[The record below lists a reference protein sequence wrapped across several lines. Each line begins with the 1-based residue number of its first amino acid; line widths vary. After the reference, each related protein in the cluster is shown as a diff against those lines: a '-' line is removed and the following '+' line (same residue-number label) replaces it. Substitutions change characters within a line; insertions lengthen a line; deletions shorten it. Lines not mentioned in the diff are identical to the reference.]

1 MVPQEN
7 LELIQEEAQRMQ
19 KLARE
24 LKVARSASEAQ
35 EIRRE
40 MARISKEIEEASRAA
55 DDYDGAASATG

>member
-1 MVPQEN
+1 
-7 LELIQEEAQRMQ
+7 MQ